1 MSGWVAYTGGS
12 IGHQMSIDW
21 AAHQA
26 YEMSD
31 PLPIR
36 DYEERKSQS
45 KTTINGKRVCPECG
59 KELKVRTNKKNGTQF
74 WGCSGWRDEPRCFF
88 TAKLEKDD
96 KDARG

>member
-21 AAHQA
+21 AAYQA

-36 DYEERKSQS
+36 EYEEHKPQS
-45 KTTINGKRVCPECG
+45 KKFVNGKRVCPECG

-74 WGCSGWRDEPRCFF
+74 YGCVGFFNEDGDRCFH
-88 TAKLEKDD
+88 TEQIK
-96 KDARG
+96 